1 MEEFYNNN
9 SDFKRYVDK
18 YCKQYGLSVEEALQ
32 HEIVKQV
39 YLQYSCETET

>member
-18 YCKQYGLSVEEALQ
+18 YCKQYGYTVEEALQ
-32 HEIVKQV
+32 HEIIRQV
-39 YLQYSCETET
+39 YLQYSSEIET

>member
-9 SDFKRYVDK
+9 SDFKVFVDK
-18 YCKQYGLSVEEALQ
+18 YCKKHSITVEEALQ
-32 HEIVKQV
+32 HEIIRQV